1 YCDDAENQYFIL
13 LSESTIPI
21 VPFAAICSELARCES
36 RSLIPF
42 SVPPPGTEHHA
53 RLQTIANNASLPTA
67 FYLHD
72 PWSVLHDR
80 HVAALLER
88 SALAQFARVLA
99 AAEPY
104 IMNVL
109 VDVKGVPL
117 EQIDSRRTT
126 FVNWRE
132 PEVKISPHPEIG
144 GAIAQTVHPKTYHSL
159 SA

>member
-1 YCDDAENQYFIL
+1 VKSHFLAGRIISERVSTRHAHISIVDATLALFAAAYCDDAENQYFIL

-53 RLQTIANNASLPTA
+53 RLQTIANNAIFAKA

-72 PWSVLHDR
+72 QWIVLHRR
-80 HVAALLER
+80 HVAALLDR
-88 SALAQFARVLA
+88 SALAQFARVFA
-99 AAEPY
+99 ADEHY

-109 VDVKGVPL
+109 VHVK
-117 EQIDSRRTT
+117 R
-126 FVNWRE
+126 
-132 PEVKISPHPEIG
+132 
-144 GAIAQTVHPKTYHSL
+144 
-159 SA
+159 